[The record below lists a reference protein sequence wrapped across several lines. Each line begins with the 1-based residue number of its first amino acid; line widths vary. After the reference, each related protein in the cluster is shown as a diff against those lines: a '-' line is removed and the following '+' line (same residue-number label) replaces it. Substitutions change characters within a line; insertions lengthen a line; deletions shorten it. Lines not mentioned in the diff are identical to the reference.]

1 MQTIPYKEACDRLA
15 SLMDEI
21 TRNRE
26 PITIT
31 RNGQGPVVLLA
42 AEEYAAMEET
52 LHLLSTPAN
61 AARIREGLEDYANGK
76 LRPAQLC
83 D

>member
-1 MQTIPYKEACDRLA
+1 METIAFTDARNHLARLIA
-15 SLMDEI
+15 KI
-21 TRNRE
+21 IKNRA

-31 RNGQGPVVLLA
+31 RNGEGVVVLLA
-42 AEEYAAMEET
+42 IDEFEAIEET

-61 AARIREGLEDYANGK
+61 AARIRQGLADYAKGK
-76 LRPAQLC
+76 ARARKLC